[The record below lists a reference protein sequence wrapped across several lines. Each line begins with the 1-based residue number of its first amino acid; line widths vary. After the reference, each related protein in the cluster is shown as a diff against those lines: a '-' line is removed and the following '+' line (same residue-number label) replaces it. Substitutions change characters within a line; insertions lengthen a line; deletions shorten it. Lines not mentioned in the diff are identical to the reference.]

1 MQSIKFLI
9 KIYNNDLKCL
19 GLHKRLAL
27 RALMLSGEA
36 ITSIMLGFMCV
47 TAFLSMWISNAATT
61 AMMMPILEVINTMKL
76 FYFYLCFQKFQA
88 VLKELDVENNEGR
101 MMYLR

>member
-1 MQSIKFLI
+1 MNQFQMIHYHLA
-9 KIYNNDLKCL
+9 

-27 RALMLSGEA
+27 RALMLSGDA

-61 AMMMPILEVINTMKL
+61 AMMMPILEVKIICFNTL
-76 FYFYLCFQKFQA
+76 LIYFPFK
-88 VLKELDVENNEGR
+88 
-101 MMYLR
+101 

>member
-1 MQSIKFLI
+1 MIHYHLA
-9 KIYNNDLKCL
+9 

-27 RALMLSGEA
+27 RALMLSGDA

-61 AMMMPILEVINTMKL
+61 AMMMPILEVKIICFNTL
-76 FYFYLCFQKFQA
+76 LIYFPFK
-88 VLKELDVENNEGR
+88 
-101 MMYLR
+101 

>member
-1 MQSIKFLI
+1 MIHYHLA
-9 KIYNNDLKCL
+9 

-27 RALMLSGEA
+27 RALMLSGDA

-61 AMMMPILEVINTMKL
+61 AMMMPILEV
-76 FYFYLCFQKFQA
+76 
-88 VLKELDVENNEGR
+88 
-101 MMYLR
+101 